1 MGVDELMKAFMYS
14 KEIKRYE
21 AAEIHE
27 VMGRLATL
35 VPMQHLLGPREFG
48 AYVGYFPIAPDM
60 PHVLSLAV
68 VIWTSGFSTSQL
80 AELASKE
87 FFHCNY
93 PAMNLL
99 KNHCFAILGDEQDGI
114 FFNAEKFPLLAYPE
128 TLCLRVLL
136 VGDSD
141 VFDVV
146 HRYTRNSAESF
157 MDGMSAQN
165 AFSGINFN
173 PFRVYSE
180 EELSDAKD
188 SGDGVHVPGYTA
200 VRLRDGDL
208 CQAEDVLENCK
219 RGVFPDRG

>member
-14 KEIKRYE
+14 KEIKQYE

-48 AYVGYFPIAPDM
+48 AYVGYLPIAPDM
-60 PHVLSLAV
+60 PHVLSSVV
-68 VIWTSGFSTSQL
+68 VIWMPGFSVSQL
-80 AELASKE
+80 AELASME

-93 PAMNLL
+93 PAMNLV
-99 KNHCFAILGDEQDGI
+99 KNHCFAILGNEQDGI
-114 FFNAEKFPLLAYPE
+114 FFSAEKFPSLAYPK

-141 VFDVV
+141 VFDVM

-157 MDGMSAQN
+157 MDDMNAQSAC
-165 AFSGINFN
+165 SGINFN

-188 SGDGVHVPGYTA
+188 NGGGVDVPGYTA
-200 VRLRDGDL
+200 VRLM
-208 CQAEDVLENCK
+208 EDELYEAGKCW
-219 RGVFPDRG
+219 RTSREPFIHI